1 MEISETHA
9 YSIESFEEEI
19 VKDVIKDVY
28 EALFITEYDS
38 GIYNTVI
45 GQYSFNKRTKD
56 IILKT
61 ASLLSNYANMD
72 MI

>member
-28 EALFITEYDS
+28 EALE
-38 GIYNTVI
+38 
-45 GQYSFNKRTKD
+45 
-56 IILKT
+56 
-61 ASLLSNYANMD
+61 
-72 MI
+72 